1 MSQSLSIGAA
11 HYQELLKDSLGKE
24 LKALKNQGLDVR
36 MEESPVGNL
45 TFLACSVSGS
55 DQLEDQLEPLFK
67 HQIAGVIADLITG
80 KWKDKLLK
88 DIIRN
93 NYYFLDQEEK
103 VTIYDYAQ
111 KKLNHNA
118 RSKEKNRLWILRR
131 LTEYLNFNSNLVID
145 GFIRFRL
152 KEYVSDLYDVADQ
165 AVDDFLSEREYQ
177 EFIQLLRY
185 FVDVQEPRVEL
196 VNVVLRPGGI
206 FQLYDEFNQ
215 VINSDYLKDFMVE
228 LAESEIN
235 YEDLLISALITI
247 APKKIT
253 VHMGNGDF
261 PASTLETICQVFA
274 ERVTKCQGC
283 SLCRQQ

>member
-1 MSQSLSIGAA
+1 MSHCLSIGAA
-11 HYQELLKDSLGKE
+11 HHQEFLKDSLGKE
-24 LKALKNQGLDVR
+24 LRALKNQGLDVR
-36 MEESPVGNL
+36 MEESPVGSL

-55 DQLEDQLEPLFK
+55 EQLEPVFK
-67 HQIAGVIADLITG
+67 RQIASVIADLITS

-93 NYYFLDQEEK
+93 NYYYFDEEEK

-111 KKLNHNA
+111 KKLNHNEKS
-118 RSKEKNRLWILRR
+118 REKNRLWILRR
-131 LTEYLNFNSNLVID
+131 LTEYLNFNCNLVID
-145 GFIRFRL
+145 GFVRFRL
-152 KEYVSDLYDVADQ
+152 KEYVNDLYDVADQ

-185 FVDVQEPRVEL
+185 FVNIQDPRAEL
-196 VNVVLRPGGI
+196 VNVVLRPSGV
-206 FQLYDEFNQ
+206 FQLYDEIGR

-247 APKKIT
+247 APRKIT
-253 VHMGNGDF
+253 VHMGDGNF
-261 PASTLETICQVFA
+261 PASTLDTICQVFA